1 MLSYELY
8 LQKLSPECC
17 KVEYPLGNHSFVTV
31 LEESEDQLKATIS
44 ANLDH
49 LILHWGLGI
58 KKPKEW
64 INPLPYPGIKFP
76 SSTVKF
82 DDKSAESPFVEI
94 TSSFSTISITFTKSS
109 APIQL
114 NFVLKRENIWYNN
127 NSMDYGIPLKLPE
140 VPIFLKNADSQ
151 IRNLVTEI
159 IDVEMSG
166 GAWTLMH
173 RFNMCNNLIKKFS
186 SSQEGLSW
194 IFIWMRYSA
203 LRILDW
209 QRYHNTRPSE
219 LASSQK
225 NLTFTII
232 SILKTSSTTGLINTS
247 NLVRGILSCMGKGG
261 DNGQRIRD
269 EILQIMHRGGIR
281 HHKSERD
288 NRTSNLPKENLYE
301 QWHQKLHNNT
311 TPDDIGICEALISY
325 NEHNDINKYWE
336 VLSKHGLTK
345 ERLASYDRPLT
356 YTPFYAPQ
364 IISDLYGYLE
374 LLKQVHGSVD
384 LSQGIQ
390 SCKGFLPGNI
400 SKALEDITINMKHW
414 DKISQMERVT
424 SVRKDLKIKMQNLGD
439 QELREVV
446 YLDIALESYIRQL
459 VEEIIHL
466 DLSLE
471 NLCKKLYLLLNN
483 VSLGCSDEE
492 FSACCDDYYKFLSI
506 YSKTLESYDTSL
518 IIKAATDRIQRLLL
532 TYVDEY
538 TKLLD
543 TKGRFLG
550 EQFHADQETID
561 LFTEELIRGSLFF
574 AVSIVLK
581 KINSKIRI
589 ISGLKAWQ
597 VISPVFPVIGKLT
610 VVDSLH
616 SVAYEKYPE
625 AVVLCCLKVTGEE
638 EIPEGATGVISSSE
652 LDTLAHVSVRAR
664 NNKVLLTICY
674 DQDEFMKIQNLHGH
688 NVKVTMSGLG
698 VEVKETNEI
707 CQISQDIERREIQEP
722 LELENIVMRME
733 EFMERRT
740 GAKANNCGVLKRNLG
755 VEFVVPRSGALPYG
769 TFEYILDQ
777 EENSQVKS
785 QIFSYLQELDHC
797 PSASETL
804 NSLRSIIQNLSIKD
818 SDKHTIQNL
827 LQSIGCTGSWDLA
840 WKAIKSVW
848 ASKFNERV
856 FLSTQKARI
865 NLSDVKMSVLCQE
878 VISGD
883 YAFVL
888 HTKNP
893 TNNNTDEIYGELVK
907 GLGET
912 LVGAYDGRSMAFVLS
927 KTSGSY
933 KIESFPNKS
942 IFLQGGG
949 FIFRSDSNSE
959 DLPGFAGAG
968 LFDSF
973 IMDKTRECRARY
985 AEDQIVVNCG
995 YRNWLF
1001 GKLKELGIAV
1011 ERVFGGVYQDI
1022 EGVVCGDKVF
1032 VVQSRPQV

>member
-1 MLSYELY
+1 MISYEVY
-8 LQKLSPECC
+8 LQKLSAECY
-17 KVEYPLGNHSFVTV
+17 KAEYSLGSNSFVTV
-31 LEESEDQLKATIS
+31 LEENEDQLKATIS
-44 ANLDH
+44 SNLNH

-58 KKPKEW
+58 VKPKEW
-64 INPLPYPGIKFP
+64 INPLPYPGIQFP
-76 SSTVKF
+76 SLTVKF

-114 NFVLKRENIWYNN
+114 NFVLKRENVWFNN
-127 NSMDYGIPLKLPE
+127 NSTDYCIPLKLPE
-140 VPIFLKNADSQ
+140 TPIFIKNADPQ

-203 LRILDW
+203 LRKLDW
-209 QRYHNTRPSE
+209 QRNHNTRPSE

-232 SILKTSSTTGLINTS
+232 SILKTSSTNGLVNTS
-247 NLVRGILSCMGKGG
+247 NLIRGILSCMGKGG

-281 HHKSERD
+281 HHKSDRD
-288 NRTSNLPKENLYE
+288 NKNSNLPRENLYE

-311 TPDDIGICEALISY
+311 TPDDIGICEALIAF
-325 NEHNDINKYWE
+325 NEQNDINKYWE
-336 VLSKHGLTK
+336 VLTKHGLTK
-345 ERLASYDRPLT
+345 ERLANYDRPLT

-400 SKALEDITINMKHW
+400 SKALEEIAGNMKHW
-414 DKISQMERVT
+414 DKIGQMERVT
-424 SVRKDLKIKMQNLGD
+424 GVRKDLKGKMQSLGD

-446 YLDIALESYIRQL
+446 YLDIALESYMRQL

-466 DLSLE
+466 DLSLD

-506 YSKTLESYDTSL
+506 YSKNLQSYDTSL

-538 TKLLD
+538 TQLLD
-543 TKGRFLG
+543 SKGRFLG
-550 EQFHADQETID
+550 QQFRADEETLD

-581 KINSKIRI
+581 KINSKIRM

-616 SVAYEKYPE
+616 SVAYEKYVEP
-625 AVVLCCLKVTGEE
+625 VVLCCLKVTGEE
-638 EIPEGATGVISSSE
+638 EIPEGATGVISSCE

-674 DQDEFMKIQNLHGH
+674 DQDEFLRIQNLHRH
-688 NVKVTMSGLG
+688 NVKVTISGLG
-698 VEVKETNEI
+698 VEVKETNEKA
-707 CQISQDIERREIQEP
+707 QISQDVERREIQEP
-722 LELENIVMRME
+722 LVLESIGLKME

-740 GAKANNCGVLKRNLG
+740 GAKANNCWVLKRGLG
-755 VEFVVPRSGALPYG
+755 AEFAVPRSGALPYG

-777 EENSQVKS
+777 EENMHVKT
-785 QIFSYLQELDHC
+785 QIFSYLQELEHS
-797 PSASETL
+797 PSALETL
-804 NSLRSIIQNLSIKD
+804 SSIRSTIQGLSIQN
-818 SDKHTIQNL
+818 SDKQVIQSL
-827 LQSIGCTGSWDLA
+827 LQSIGCTESWDLA

-848 ASKFNERV
+848 ASKYNERV

-865 NLSDVKMSVLCQE
+865 ELENVKMSVLCQE
-878 VISGD
+878 VICGD

-912 LVGAYDGRSMAFVLS
+912 LVGAYDGRAMAFVLNKS
-927 KTSGSY
+927 SGAS

-973 IMDKTRECRARY
+973 IMDKTSNCRARY
-985 AEDQIVVNCG
+985 AEDKAVVNCG
-995 YRNWLF
+995 YRDWLF
-1001 GKLKELGIAV
+1001 GKLRELGIAV
-1011 ERVFGGVYQDI
+1011 ERVFGGVHQDI